1 MIMNYI
7 DRLHTFFEQ
16 LKENNNRP
24 WFAEHKKEYEEL
36 RALWLEDIDRMI
48 AAMTAWEPALAG
60 QTAKSCAY
68 RIYRDTRFSPDKTP
82 FKLYFSAAV
91 SPWGRKTD
99 RAGYYIET
107 GIRGGNDEGLY
118 AGIWCPEPPVL
129 KKLRH
134 AIVDNIEEFTD
145 IIDNP
150 ELRKNFPVWVGDTL
164 KTVPKGWD
172 RNHPQAELL
181 RRKDYGR
188 FAPCGTKFYRNNDW
202 PLVAADMFRTVKP
215 FVDFL
220 NYSIDE

>member
-1 MIMNYI
+1 
-7 DRLHTFFEQ
+7 
-16 LKENNNRP
+16 
-24 WFAEHKKEYEEL
+24 
-36 RALWLEDIDRMI
+36 
-48 AAMTAWEPALAG
+48 
-60 QTAKSCAY
+60 
-68 RIYRDTRFSPDKTP
+68 
-82 FKLYFSAAV
+82 
-91 SPWGRKTD
+91 
-99 RAGYYIET
+99 YIET

-134 AIVDNIEEFTD
+134 AIVDNIEEFTE
-145 IIDNP
+145 IIDYP

-188 FAPCGTKFYRNNDW
+188 FAPINAKFYRNSDW
-202 PLVAADMFRTVKP
+202 PLVAAEMFRSVKP